1 MTKTSILVRSVV
13 VVLAALAW
21 SGAESVAHAQDG
33 GSASAAGPQAFNPFA
48 SFSLNRFAFNTL
60 GFLQVGDAS
69 PFQAGAAS
77 SGGGVGG
84 EVAEAVVVRPP
95 YRPPVRSPYR
105 PPPRPP
111 F

>member
-21 SGAESVAHAQDG
+21 SDAESVAYAQDG
-33 GSASAAGPQAFNPFA
+33 GSASAAGPAVFNPFA
-48 SFSLNRFAFNTL
+48 SFSLNRFAFNNL

-69 PFQAGAAS
+69 PVAAS
-77 SGGGVGG
+77 AGGSGG

>member
-1 MTKTSILVRSVV
+1 MTKTSILVRSVL
-13 VVLAALAW
+13 VVLAAMAW
-21 SGAESVAHAQDG
+21 SGAPSAAHAQE
-33 GSASAAGPQAFNPFA
+33 GSAASAGSQSFNPFA

-69 PFQAGAAS
+69 PFSGSAAAGGS
-77 SGGGVGG
+77 SSD
-84 EVAEAVVVRPP
+84 EVAAAVVVRPP